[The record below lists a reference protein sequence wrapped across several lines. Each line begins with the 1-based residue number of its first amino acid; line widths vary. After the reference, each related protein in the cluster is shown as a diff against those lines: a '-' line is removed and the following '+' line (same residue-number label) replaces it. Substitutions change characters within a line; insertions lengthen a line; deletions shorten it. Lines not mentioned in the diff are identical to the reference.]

1 MKKKIEKN
9 PGLISFRRETKDKVK
24 ATKDYFN
31 QYWTDLIYYVRQR
44 KLRNSLMDEKVKM
57 ENFDEKAL
65 SEYRSKRDNAESE
78 YLRLRRTR
86 MLKKD
91 FALLAI
97 LGKGGF
103 GEVYLARKKDTGE
116 ILALKKMNRK
126 KYIHKNETDKVK
138 RERSVMSST
147 NSPWLIQ
154 LKYAFKD
161 SENIYLAMEFLA
173 GGDMKNLLDHV
184 GCFSI
189 DHACFYFSEMVLS
202 VEALH
207 KLGYIHRDLK
217 PDNFMVDRTGHIKLI
232 DFGLSKEGAEEKRN
246 TLTLRRDTLV
256 KTNTLSLN
264 QLPSQTI
271 RTRRRQHRKIYS
283 IVGSPEYMAVD
294 ILNEKGY
301 DHTVDFW
308 SLGVI
313 LYELLFGVTP
323 FMGESIIETF
333 QKLNNW
339 THYLVIPPP
348 EDDDEED
355 DNEVDVDSDAW
366 KLIKL
371 LIADPEDRVG
381 SGKTPQEGSD
391 EIKSHRFFANVDFG
405 NIITRT
411 DVPFH
416 PKLEDDEDTSYFR
429 DAISEEELESM
440 GYSTLNDL
448 LNMPQEYIEP
458 FSDIIQAK
466 KKLFGTVEEKE
477 EDDFNIYFKNS
488 YEKNA
493 FAGWTFRHEDMEM
506 LLKLKSNI
514 EKTDDG

>member
-1 MKKKIEKN
+1 
-9 PGLISFRRETKDKVK
+9 L
-24 ATKDYFN
+24 
-31 QYWTDLIYYVRQR
+31 
-44 KLRNSLMDEKVKM
+44 
-57 ENFDEKAL
+57 
-65 SEYRSKRDNAESE
+65 
-78 YLRLRRTR
+78 
-86 MLKKD
+86 
-91 FALLAI
+91 
-97 LGKGGF
+97 
-103 GEVYLARKKDTGE
+103 
-116 ILALKKMNRK
+116 
-126 KYIHKNETDKVK
+126 
-138 RERSVMSST
+138 
-147 NSPWLIQ
+147 
-154 LKYAFKD
+154 
-161 SENIYLAMEFLA
+161 
-173 GGDMKNLLDHV
+173 
-184 GCFSI
+184 
-189 DHACFYFSEMVLS
+189 
-202 VEALH
+202 
-207 KLGYIHRDLK
+207 
-217 PDNFMVDRTGHIKLI
+217 
-232 DFGLSKEGAEEKRN
+232 
-246 TLTLRRDTLV
+246 
-256 KTNTLSLN
+256 
-264 QLPSQTI
+264 
-271 RTRRRQHRKIYS
+271 
-283 IVGSPEYMAVD
+283 
-294 ILNEKGY
+294 
-301 DHTVDFW
+301 
-308 SLGVI
+308 
-313 LYELLFGVTP
+313 
-323 FMGESIIETF
+323 
-333 QKLNNW
+333 

>member
-1 MKKKIEKN
+1 
-9 PGLISFRRETKDKVK
+9 
-24 ATKDYFN
+24 
-31 QYWTDLIYYVRQR
+31 
-44 KLRNSLMDEKVKM
+44 
-57 ENFDEKAL
+57 
-65 SEYRSKRDNAESE
+65 
-78 YLRLRRTR
+78 
-86 MLKKD
+86 
-91 FALLAI
+91 
-97 LGKGGF
+97 
-103 GEVYLARKKDTGE
+103 
-116 ILALKKMNRK
+116 
-126 KYIHKNETDKVK
+126 
-138 RERSVMSST
+138 
-147 NSPWLIQ
+147 
-154 LKYAFKD
+154 
-161 SENIYLAMEFLA
+161 
-173 GGDMKNLLDHV
+173 
-184 GCFSI
+184 
-189 DHACFYFSEMVLS
+189 MVLS

-466 KKLFGTVEEKE
+466 KK
-477 EDDFNIYFKNS
+477 
-488 YEKNA
+488 
-493 FAGWTFRHEDMEM
+493 TFWHRRRERRRRFQY
-506 LLKLKSNI
+506 LL
-514 EKTDDG
+514 